1 MQNCAEKIIWNDDDD
16 AKMIQLIY
24 PSKYELKIG
33 VKWNLKCMFEWLY
46 RLFKNSIRISN
57 ILTHFCVGRG

>member
-24 PSKYELKIG
+24 PSIYELKIG
-33 VKWNLKCMFEWLY
+33 VKCNLKFVFEWLY
-46 RLFKNSIRISN
+46 RLFKKFN
-57 ILTHFCVGRG
+57 